1 MLKYE
6 EKHCDRCNN
15 VFECKT
21 EHITQCHC
29 NAFLLSISERKFISL
44 EYKDCLCASCLQI
57 MKAKYAQMPLS
68 YQENQYVVFTE
79 KYHLER
85 GSCCKSACRHC
96 PYGFTNKKLS
106 ALEILGL

>member
-1 MLKYE
+1 
-6 EKHCDRCNN
+6 
-15 VFECKT
+15 
-21 EHITQCHC
+21 
-29 NAFLLSISERKFISL
+29 
-44 EYKDCLCASCLQI
+44 
-57 MKAKYAQMPLS
+57 MKEKYAQMPLS

-106 ALEILGL
+106 ALETLGS